1 MNQSTNSF
9 AKKVNSSYL
18 YSKFLA
24 KIIFKKNSSIVL
36 PVVLMG
42 LIIILTLI
50 ARFVS
55 KDLSTFL
62 IISYVNIFITLFL
75 SVIFASI
82 KALNIFKD
90 LAKEG
95 IDILVFSK
103 SISRQNVIITKLG
116 FFCFIG
122 VLWSIVAFL
131 GGIIF
136 YASNYPYAAS
146 VNYWYVSTFFSTL
159 FTYLLFGLIAILIA
173 LKQSSK
179 IAMITPI
186 MVFLP
191 LLVAGSAANVFST
204 SSANQIASF
213 LNLEK
218 REYDSGTVADVEKF
232 YLNNNKDEYILIPK
246 INPED
251 ASRKKFTQR
260 QVDLLNQIYSH
271 SKSSAVSW
279 QAISWLFIP
288 YQLIDVFA
296 QRDKDPIGVAA
307 SREENNLKNY
317 LYYNDQPSKE
327 FNYFI
332 SDNPL
337 GLSLKPVVIDNQES
351 QRYIVP
357 GLLKNR
363 SIISEQSDFSVQD
376 REIIYAREKAN
387 DVNVTFAED
396 NNIFASPDN
405 LVGKIKW
412 SIVKDAL
419 ESPVFLEKAKDFY
432 ETRLQSLE
440 GSENLT
446 KAKILEIISNIASA
460 GYDKTFIN
468 LVDKESGAEL
478 FKEIINPREIKN
490 QTEKKIYLITTML
503 YYLYFNHQDS
513 VILDKILKNDN
524 EQNGYAPQKIKVFV
538 DGHNYFIGGYKN
550 YAVTQYPKEVTE
562 KDSGEGVV
570 RERKIKTIVYRYELE
585 DSDNYL
591 FQAVEEVKSVQ
602 QANRVISK
610 GFYSL
615 IWIAIVAAL
624 LVGAYFGY
632 TRKDY
637 K

>member
-1 MNQSTNSF
+1 MNQTTNSF
-9 AKKVNSSYL
+9 AKKINSSYL

-24 KIIFKKNSSIVL
+24 KIIFKKVSSIVL
-36 PVVLMG
+36 PIVLVG
-42 LIIILTLI
+42 LVIILTLI

-55 KDLSTFL
+55 KELNTFL

-103 SISRQNVIITKLG
+103 SISRQNVIITKLS
-116 FFCFIG
+116 FFCFLGI
-122 VLWSIVAFL
+122 LWSIVAFL

-136 YASNYPYAAS
+136 YASNYPYAAN
-146 VNYWYVSTFFSTL
+146 VNYWFVSAFFSPL
-159 FTYLLFGLIAILIA
+159 FTFLLFGLIAILIA

-204 SSANQIASF
+204 STANQIASY

-232 YLNNNKDEYILIPK
+232 YLSNNRDEYILIPK
-246 INPED
+246 INPD
-251 ASRKKFTQR
+251 DNSKKKFTQR
-260 QVDLLNQIYSH
+260 QVDLLKEIYKH
-271 SKSSAVSW
+271 SKSSAISW
-279 QAISWLFIP
+279 QAISWLFVP
-288 YQLIDVFA
+288 YQLMDVFA
-296 QRDKDPIGVAA
+296 KRDKDPIGVAA

-327 FNYFI
+327 FNYII

-337 GLSLKPVVIDNQES
+337 GLKLKPVIIDNQES

-363 SIISEQSDFSVQD
+363 SIISEQTDFSLQN
-376 REIIYAREKAN
+376 REIIYARENAN

-396 NNIFASPDN
+396 NNIFASPEN

-419 ESPVFLEKAKDFY
+419 ESKEFLAKAKDFY
-432 ETRLQSLE
+432 ETRLKSLE
-440 GSENLT
+440 GTENLR
-446 KAKILEIISNIASA
+446 KDKILSIISQIVEHN
-460 GYDKTFIN
+460 YDKTFIN

-490 QTEKKIYLITTML
+490 QTEKRIYLITTML
-503 YYLYFNHQDS
+503 YYLYFNHQNS
-513 VILDKILKNDN
+513 IIVDKILRNDN
-524 EQNGYAPQKIKVFV
+524 EQLGYAPQKIKVFV
-538 DGHNYFIGGYKN
+538 DGYNYFIGGYKN
-550 YAVTQYPKEVTE
+550 FAVTQYPKEITE
-562 KDSGEGVV
+562 KDKGEGVERV
-570 RERKIKTIVYRYELE
+570 RKIRTIVYRYELE

-602 QANRVISK
+602 QSNRVVSK